1 MSIFAR
7 TPESDAAWHQL
18 KRNVALGPD
27 AQRSPRKERSREL
40 QLLFAGTRQKK
51 KIKSETSLSLIRA
64 NTPSLFRHSL
74 AHLTD

>member
-51 KIKSETSLSLIRA
+51 KKRARRLFSLSEL
-64 NTPSLFRHSL
+64 TPHPHFATRSL
-74 AHLTD
+74 T

>member
-27 AQRSPRKERSREL
+27 AQRSPRKEKRSREL
-40 QLLFAGTRQKK
+40 QLLFAGTRQKRC
-51 KIKSETSLSLIRA
+51 ETSLSLIRA
-64 NTPSLFRHSL
+64 NTPSPPSIFATRSL
-74 AHLTD
+74 T

>member
-51 KIKSETSLSLIRA
+51 KKERDVSFPY
-64 NTPSLFRHSL
+64 PS
-74 AHLTD
+74 

>member
-51 KIKSETSLSLIRA
+51 KSETSLFLIRA
-64 NTPSLFRHSL
+64 NTPSPFRHSL